1 MPMSTSS
8 SKTVLITGGARRVG
22 ATTARYLHQQGMNVI
37 IHYLASKTD
46 ALGLMEELNALRP
59 GSAAAVHA
67 DLTQNE
73 ELGPLITQ
81 ANNCFGRLDVLINNA
96 SQFYA
101 TPIGSITESQWND
114 LINSNLKAP
123 LFLSQAAVPF
133 LSKHKGCIVNIIDI
147 HSERPLKDFSVYC
160 SAKAGL
166 AMLTKALAKE
176 LKIPVI
182 ALSQLN
188 RSLETRQD
196 KRPVLSDLRESGA
209 IEQDADIIM
218 FLYRDELYHP
228 ETDTPGIAELIVA
241 KHRNGPTGL
250 VKLAFLREYTRF
262 ENLAE
267 DESAG

>member
-1 MPMSTSS
+1 MSTSS

-176 LKIPVI
+176 LGPVI
-182 ALSQLN
+182 RVNGVSPGAVAWPEGKSVLDDKTKQKIIESTLLKRCGSPEDIAKAVNFLISDADYITGHILN
-188 RSLETRQD
+188 VDGGRSLN
-196 KRPVLSDLRESGA
+196 LS
-209 IEQDADIIM
+209 
-218 FLYRDELYHP
+218 
-228 ETDTPGIAELIVA
+228 
-241 KHRNGPTGL
+241 
-250 VKLAFLREYTRF
+250 
-262 ENLAE
+262 
-267 DESAG
+267 